1 LLSNNFCIFNQIYL
15 KAKIEELEEHK
26 LETWRDVLK
35 EYNRP
40 FISLKPDDTLYEAV
54 RILTKERVHR
64 LPIIDQHTGNVVCIV
79 THKRILRYLYLFVS
93 IYKYK
98 IYFDSNEK

>member
-1 LLSNNFCIFNQIYL
+1 LSFKVIFASYL

-26 LETWRDVLK
+26 LETWREVLK

-54 RILTKERVHR
+54 RVLTKERVHR

-93 IYKYK
+93 I
-98 IYFDSNEK
+98 F